1 MCYSGCPY
9 EKWSG
14 ECKGRGLFA
23 KTKANPHCMDDE
35 DFEAFVEDYDS
46 DLCDR
51 QDYEEARQHGF

>member
-1 MCYSGCPY
+1 MCYSNCPY

-14 ECKGRGLFA
+14 ECNGRPKDAVTA
-23 KTKANPHCMDDE
+23 KPHCMDDE
-35 DFEAFVEDYDS
+35 DFEAFVEDHYS